1 MFLDFKPSQSY
12 TFIMKE
18 ILRQLREEKKLSQK
32 QLAEIA
38 GVSRLA
44 YLKYEAGEV
53 EPPVS
58 VIRKLAEFYHVSY
71 ETLIDNMVKN
81 YIQYHP
87 VTDFSKLYVTEATP
101 AYSSTLSQSL
111 DFPEAEIEKYKL
123 IAAKNKL
130 TLVQF
135 FLQAAA
141 SFTAKK
147 SAAPS
152 LTDWQPL
159 SLGTLK
165 SDYVNK
171 DYQQEM
177 LDDRY

>member
-1 MFLDFKPSQSY
+1 M
-12 TFIMKE
+12 
-18 ILRQLREEKKLSQK
+18 
-32 QLAEIA
+32 
-38 GVSRLA
+38 
-44 YLKYEAGEV
+44 
-53 EPPVS
+53 
-58 VIRKLAEFYHVSY
+58 
-71 ETLIDNMVKN
+71 IDNMVKN